1 MNNAINSHPAA
12 RPDYTGAVDGETAL
26 IDTLSQFVDL
36 PHLIA
41 IQHTL
46 SKLTGIDL
54 RLLDQTGKP
63 LSGNADDPS
72 RDHNTRHVA
81 AILAEGKQIGA
92 IDAALNTQ
100 LDRESVTRFVDL
112 WAADVSRQCA
122 RGMQLQQR
130 VEELDVV
137 YTLSTL
143 LAAHRDLQQV
153 LDAGARS
160 AAEVMQVKA
169 ASIRLLDAETRE
181 LVPKAVFN
189 LSQQY
194 LDKGPIIVEKSEL
207 YRRTLAGE
215 VTYVQDM
222 ATDPRV
228 LYPEDA
234 RREGL
239 VSILAS
245 PMIYQ
250 GRAVGVIR
258 LYTGR
263 QRQFSRLEINMLR
276 TVAQLLG
283 TAIENAR
290 LNADHLEHE
299 HMQRQLQLAADV
311 QRRMLPAAPPDLPPF
326 DFAARYVPSLEL
338 SGDFYDFIQLDGH
351 MGIAIGDVAGKGVA
365 ASLLMASVRAALRA
379 YAQDI
384 YDLDQIIAHVNV
396 ALTRDTLDNEFAT
409 LFYGVIDPS
418 TMRMTYC
425 NAGHDPPLL
434 LRDGEIQRLTRGGMI
449 VGVDAQ
455 QQYEKGLI
463 TLQRGDLVLLYT
475 DGLTDAQNFQC
486 QNFGLDRVIAAMHD
500 RADMQAH
507 DVLSHVLWEMRRFV
521 GLNRSVD
528 DTTIVT
534 IKVK

>member
-1 MNNAINSHPAA
+1 MNNAINPHPAA
-12 RPDYTGAVDGETAL
+12 RPDHAGAVDDEADA
-26 IDTLSQFVDL
+26 IDTLSRFVDL

-41 IQHTL
+41 MQHTL

-54 RLLDQTGKP
+54 RLIDQTGKP
-63 LSGNADDPS
+63 LSGHADDPS
-72 RDHNTRHVA
+72 HDDNARHVA
-81 AILAEGKQIGA
+81 AILVEGKQIGA

-100 LDRESVTRFVDL
+100 LDRQSVARVVDL
-112 WAADVSRQCA
+112 WAADVAQQCA

-130 VEELDVV
+130 VEELGVV

-153 LDAGARS
+153 LDAGVRS

-169 ASIRLLDAETRE
+169 ASIRLLDAETGE

-194 LDKGPIIVEKSEL
+194 LDKGPILAEKSEL
-207 YRRTLAGE
+207 YGRTLAGE

-234 RREGL
+234 RHEGL
-239 VSILAS
+239 VSILAA

-250 GRAVGVIR
+250 DRPIGVIR

-263 QRQFSRLEINMLR
+263 QRQFSRFEINMLR
-276 TVAQLLG
+276 AVAQLLG

-299 HMQRQLQLAADV
+299 RVQRQLRLAADV

-326 DFAARYVPSLEL
+326 DIAARYVPSLEL
-338 SGDFYDFIQLDGH
+338 GGDFYDFIALDGH

-379 YAQDI
+379 YAQDV
-384 YDLDQIIAHVNV
+384 YDLGEIIARVNV

-425 NAGHDPPLL
+425 SAGHEPPLL
-434 LRDGEIQRLTRGGMI
+434 LRDGQIQRLTRGGMI
-449 VGVDAQ
+449 VGIDDQ
-455 QQYEKGLI
+455 QQYEKGLL

-475 DGLTDAQNFQC
+475 DGLTDAQNFQR
-486 QNFGLDRVIAAMHD
+486 QHFGRDRVIAAMHD
-500 RADMQAH
+500 RAHAPAH
-507 DVLSHVLWEMRRFV
+507 DVLNHVLWEMRRFV

-528 DTTIVT
+528 DTTIVV